1 MSRFLITILLLV
13 ATAVQAAEQKKANR
27 VSVPRVQAVP
37 TIDGKLSPKEWTSAR
52 QVALADGAHA
62 RLQHDGRFL
71 YIALI
76 GKRAGI
82 GSICT
87 PNGTQSQVRVLHA
100 SAGLGTAVYDKK
112 GDKWSLTRGF
122 TFTNR
127 DTSNS
132 QTGIKDKKAFLAAE
146 GWFANTHPAGT
157 MEREYQLPIGGRREV
172 PLVLSFMSFLGPN
185 ELDLDAWPETVTDA
199 CVELD
204 LAGGWT
210 EREYT
215 FAPETWGI
223 AVID

>member
-1 MSRFLITILLLV
+1 MSRFLIPILLLV
-13 ATAVQAAEQKKANR
+13 ATAVQAADQKKAAR
-27 VSVPRVQAVP
+27 VNVPRAQVVP
-37 TIDGKLSPKEWTSAR
+37 TIDGKLSPKEWASAR

-71 YIALI
+71 YIALV
-76 GKRAGI
+76 GKRVGI

-87 PNGTQSQVRVLHA
+87 PNGNQVRVLHA

-112 GDKWSLTRGF
+112 DGKWSLTRGF

-132 QTGIKDKKAFLAAE
+132 QTGIKDRKAFLSAE
-146 GWFANTHPAGT
+146 GWFANTDPAGT
-157 MEREYQLPIGGRREV
+157 LEREYQLPIGGRREI
-172 PLVLSFMSFLGPN
+172 PLVLSFMSFLGPYDF
-185 ELDLDAWPETVTDA
+185 DLDAWPETVTDA
-199 CVELD
+199 CVELE
-204 LAGGWT
+204 LTGGFT